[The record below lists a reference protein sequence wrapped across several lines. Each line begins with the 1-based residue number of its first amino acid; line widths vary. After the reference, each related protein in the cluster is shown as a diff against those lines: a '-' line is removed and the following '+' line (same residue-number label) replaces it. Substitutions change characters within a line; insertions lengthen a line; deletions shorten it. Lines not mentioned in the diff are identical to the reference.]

1 MTQPAH
7 KWGPPYDRGA
17 ILGRVRA
24 VETGGTTGYE
34 RKLEAELRAARE
46 ALEEAGLPETASVQD
61 LIRHHRNN
69 AALAAGFDKI
79 AAQEREKGLREALAD
94 FYGFTERARPLLGI
108 GYGQSLGGQ
117 ADRLLVDHR
126 ALAVQ
131 RTEEAG
137 GRITH
142 GRHCTCSACA
152 AQDWGEPGL
161 APCGMH
167 GPSCP
172 AEYQPWGAAGTYR
185 RTEKADG

>member
-1 MTQPAH
+1 VTGQPVH

-34 RKLEAELRAARE
+34 RKLEAELQAARE
-46 ALEEAGLPETASVQD
+46 REQRLRERLADTETEKIERGTEILRLQEREKALREALKEAGLPETASVQD
-61 LIRHHRNN
+61 LIRHHRSN
-69 AALAAGFDKI
+69 AALAAGFDRI
-79 AAQEREKGLREALAD
+79 AAQ
-94 FYGFTERARPLLGI
+94 RP
-108 GYGQSLGGQ
+108 
-117 ADRLLVDHR
+117 
-126 ALAVQ
+126 
-131 RTEEAG
+131 EEAG